1 MDQLA
6 AEKRLSL
13 VYLFCAFAGATSS
26 ITTGIAWGH
35 WYRTLDQCVDRN
47 CSCIIY
53 GQHTY
58 TVFLGGEQAPCIW
71 VTFGPLLYV
80 LCTIGLVCFHGY
92 RVLFATNSPK
102 TRASRAMLA
111 KMEPGDSIQIEA
123 VSQGSTSPLPTAYW
137 VTISVLTGL
146 FTIYALIHF
155 SIYVDGYYTT
165 CNQYRKTLEQFLS
178 IHGSALPVIYSRL
191 SCQGIFD
198 FMDYMQLDTGNAFR
212 NGIINTGLDLAIAI
226 VSSFSSW
233 VLLLIATVLNAY
245 IAKHNEDI

>member
-6 AEKRLSL
+6 VEKKLSL
-13 VYLFCAFAGATSS
+13 VYLFCAFAGVTSS

-53 GQHTY
+53 GHHTY
-58 TVFLGGEQAPCIW
+58 TVFLGGEQVPCIW

-80 LCTIGLVCFHGY
+80 FCTVSLVCFHGY

-102 TRASRAMLA
+102 TRSSRAMLA
-111 KMEPGDSIQIEA
+111 KMEPGESIQIEA
-123 VSQGSTSPLPTAYW
+123 VSQESTSPLPTAYW
-137 VTISVLTGL
+137 VTVSVLTGL

-165 CNQYRKTLEQFLS
+165 CNQYRKTLEQFLG

-191 SCQGIFD
+191 SCQGKEEDKKI
-198 FMDYMQLDTGNAFR
+198 
-212 NGIINTGLDLAIAI
+212 
-226 VSSFSSW
+226 
-233 VLLLIATVLNAY
+233 LLVDVENLWKN
-245 IAKHNEDI
+245 